1 LLEPARSTLS
11 NLRSGVGLSERDNGP
26 GGSLTDGPPVRDPA
40 RRRPRRLRYRRRPGA
55 GPPVPTATLSPTT
68 TLVSALPRQVG
79 SDGGYQIFEV
89 TPQQYQLIGQRV
101 HEVIVRQKLYDQGV
115 RSGAGVNQGK
125 HHVLIDPGF
134 SGLTAHQILNR
145 LLGNP

>member
-1 LLEPARSTLS
+1 MARLCMILLVAAVLGGCSAGGAQEPA
-11 NLRSGVGLSERDNGP
+11 
-26 GGSLTDGPPVRDPA
+26 PPA
-40 RRRPRRLRYRRRPGA
+40 
-55 GPPVPTATLSPTT
+55 PTPTLSPTT

-79 SDGGYQIFEV
+79 TDGGYQIFEV

-101 HEVIVRQKLYDQGV
+101 HEVIIRQKLWDQGV
-115 RSGAGVNQGK
+115 RFGAGVNQGK

-134 SGLTAHQILNR
+134 SGLTARQILNR

>member
-1 LLEPARSTLS
+1 MARLCMILLVAAVLGGCSAGGAQEPA
-11 NLRSGVGLSERDNGP
+11 
-26 GGSLTDGPPVRDPA
+26 PPA
-40 RRRPRRLRYRRRPGA
+40 
-55 GPPVPTATLSPTT
+55 PTPTLSPTT

-79 SDGGYQIFEV
+79 TDGGYQVFEV

-115 RSGAGVNQGK
+115 RFGAGVNQGK
-125 HHVLIDPGF
+125 HIVLIDPGF
-134 SGLTAHQILNR
+134 SRLTARQILNR